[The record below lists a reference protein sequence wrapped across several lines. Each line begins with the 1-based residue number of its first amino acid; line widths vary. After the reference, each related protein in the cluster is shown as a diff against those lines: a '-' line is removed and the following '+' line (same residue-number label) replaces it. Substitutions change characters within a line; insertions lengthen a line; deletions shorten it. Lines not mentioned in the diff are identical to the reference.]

1 MGRQP
6 QDKEGKV
13 PEILAEDTTYRFYSA
28 VSKRIRDAIEQSGM
42 SQREIVAAM
51 ESMGLAVN
59 QGSISKL
66 QDYKARDGNKRAPTL
81 SFIHIVY
88 LCKVLNLNL
97 EDIAGISGDPMEER
111 GIIPSDAAYDEKSRA
126 LVFDPDKLEF
136 SGYLSDEPFYCYFY
150 PTISSEH
157 SLLCGRLRFTKNKA
171 RQRCDA
177 FLEIE
182 ARQRRDADGEAVKKL
197 YRGTLIVS
205 IPQRSCYCI
214 LSNLEYG
221 EICMINFHHRYFL
234 TQHSLQCRL
243 ACAITTSAGENRRP
257 TVHRMLITKN
267 ALSDADLK
275 ILKPQMRLNT
285 RKIIVPKEEVDR
297 LIQAG
302 ELPEQVAA
310 LFREGGPVAP
320 MPYYAFDESRI
331 QGMEIETMDRIRAIS
346 RLRDASAA
354 PTYCKSSAKA
364 DELIFKYL
372 NQMSKAN

>member
-51 ESMGLAVN
+51 EGMGLAVN

-177 FLEIE
+177 
-182 ARQRRDADGEAVKKL
+182 DGEAVKKL
-197 YRGTLIVS
+197 YRGPLIVS

-221 EICMINFHHRYFL
+221 EICMLNFHHRYFL

-285 RKIIVPKEEVDR
+285 RKIILPKEEVDR

>member
-1 MGRQP
+1 M
-6 QDKEGKV
+6 
-13 PEILAEDTTYRFYSA
+13 
-28 VSKRIRDAIEQSGM
+28 
-42 SQREIVAAM
+42 
-51 ESMGLAVN
+51 
-59 QGSISKL
+59 
-66 QDYKARDGNKRAPTL
+66 
-81 SFIHIVY
+81 
-88 LCKVLNLNL
+88 
-97 EDIAGISGDPMEER
+97 
-111 GIIPSDAAYDEKSRA
+111 
-126 LVFDPDKLEF
+126 VFDPDKLEF

-221 EICMINFHHRYFL
+221 EICMLNFHHRYFL

-285 RKIIVPKEEVDR
+285 RKIILPKEEVDR